1 MRENIILYTVFI
13 FLGVSGTI
21 VIPKMLRA
29 SVSNIQ
35 KRRHVQVAAD
45 SWKEKWE
52 RVLECMTQ
60 ESDMLVLVYDPQKKC
75 VE

>member
-29 SVSNIQ
+29 IVGIIRK
-35 KRRHVQVAAD
+35 KRLVQATAD
-45 SWKEKWE
+45 SGKGKWE

-60 ESDMLVLVYDPQKKC
+60 ESDMLVLIYDPQKKMR
-75 VE
+75 